1 MVDTAATSIVAT
13 ATALP
18 INYGVYT
25 LKPGRG
31 VSFDI
36 SFLSSPVVADNT
48 YGYYL
53 ADADGKPLRGGAIRA
68 NVKTGG
74 TASISLTAEQIGT
87 AKSLGFFIITNG
99 AVRNPTLQ
107 DGTALTFAKLNNIW
121 TPIAGTTPLK
131 VGGTKPSIFYTH
143 TQLNVD
149 SKTHVIDN
157 AIEGNQN
164 WSQFLNPLETQY
176 RHVNVNVNVQTIKA
190 PTLPIEN
197 PPTQDPNIGLVAPNQ
212 GTNLSRVTEFSTGLP
227 FLNAFK
233 MARRWRLTTS
243 QNSRMLENLTPAE
256 QSLYLDGDGY
266 FKSLPAGS
274 RLETYLFT
282 AMSDTFQGGR
292 YVVMYDGEAT
302 LNYGY
307 GVTKV
312 AGESKPGYDV
322 INVTKQGIQ
331 MFINNINPQ
340 NYLRNIRV
348 VREDQLPLYAAGVEF
363 NPEFIDRL
371 KDFGT
376 LRFMDWMETNDH
388 LSGAWKDRPET
399 NDFSYNWNGVPAE
412 VMIKLANL
420 VGADPWFN
428 MPVKAS
434 DEYLQNF
441 AQLVKQQLNPK
452 LKAHIEFSNEIWNQS
467 FPQYQLA
474 NTSGRYIYRNKSVIG
489 TALDEVLAIGPNF
502 NTNRLNNY
510 RNNGLTELL
519 KNSDILTDIERS
531 GNRAKYDAALA
542 KGYTSDAIITS
553 VVFDMMDQASPDAF
567 RAWYADRAANMSQ
580 IFSTVFGTETA
591 SRLVRVLTTQT
602 AQQGSEQSMLDRV
615 SAIGTPSSL
624 FDAFAVMGY
633 FGLDIG
639 SPSGLGNQVLNWI
652 RTEPDGGFTKTFAEI
667 DQSVTQVIGDFGYY
681 KTVSNN
687 HGLDLIAYEGGTH
700 VVGEGSLQDNTQL
713 TAFFNQLNYD
723 PRMAAV
729 YQRLLQG
736 WKNAGG
742 TVFNHFNDVGKPSK
756 YGSWGALRW
765 LGDSTSRW
773 DALTGFNQNNARW
786 WETRTADTFVQG
798 KQGIGTAIDD
808 HLNGTD
814 QEDSLIGASGNDTLY
829 GQAASDGL
837 FGGDGSDRLYGNLG
851 DDWLV
856 GGLGADTFVYQLGD
870 GADAI
875 ADFLPGTDRLEI
887 RGISPDDL
895 NPAVAVSGGA
905 LVTFNLAQ
913 GSLLFMGRTPA
924 EIEPVL
930 AALKA

>member
-1 MVDTAATSIVAT
+1 MSNTPAIPSTAT

-18 INYGVYT
+18 INYGVYD
-25 LKPGRG
+25 LKAGRG
-31 VSFDI
+31 VSFDLN
-36 SFLSSPVVADNT
+36 FLSSPVTADNT

-53 ADADGKPLRGGAIRA
+53 ADADGKPMRGGVIRA

-74 TASISLTAEQIGT
+74 VASISLTPEQVGT
-87 AKSLGFFIITNG
+87 AKSLGFFIIANG
-99 AVRNPTLQ
+99 ANRNPTLQ
-107 DGTALTFAKLNNIW
+107 DGTAITFTLINNIW
-121 TPIAGTTPLK
+121 TPITGTTPLK
-131 VGGTKPSIFYTH
+131 IGGTTPVIFYTH

-149 SKTHVIDN
+149 GKTHTIDN

-164 WSQFLNPLETQY
+164 WSQVLNPLDTQY
-176 RHVNVNVNVQTIKA
+176 RHVNVNVGVQTIKA
-190 PTLPIEN
+190 PALPIEN
-197 PPTQDPNIGLVAPNQ
+197 SPTTDPNIGLTYPNS
-212 GTNLSRVTEFSTGLP
+212 GTNLSGVTEFSTQLP
-227 FLNAFK
+227 FVNAFK
-233 MARRWRLTTS
+233 MARRWRLTTPQS
-243 QNSRMLENLTPAE
+243 SRMLEKLTPAE

-266 FKSLPAGS
+266 FKSLPTGGT
-274 RLETYLFT
+274 LETYLFT

-312 AGESKPGYDV
+312 AGDSKPGYDV
-322 INVTKQGIQ
+322 INVTNQGIQ
-331 MFINNINPQ
+331 MLINNINPQ

-348 VREDQLPLYAAGVEF
+348 VREDQLPLYEAGVEF
-363 NPEFIDRL
+363 NPEFVDRI

-388 LSGAWKDRPET
+388 LSGKWSDRPEGT
-399 NDFSYNWNGVPAE
+399 DFSYNWNGVPAE
-412 VMIKLANL
+412 VMVKLANL

-452 LKAHIEFSNEIWNQS
+452 LKAHLEFSNEIWNQS

-474 NTSGRYIYRNKSVIG
+474 NTSGRYIYRNKSAIG

-502 NTNRLNNY
+502 NTNRLNTY

-519 KNSDILTDIERS
+519 KHSDILTDIEQS

-553 VVFDMMDQASPDAF
+553 VVFDMMEQASPDAF
-567 RAWYADRAANMSQ
+567 RAWYGDRAANMSQ
-580 IFSTVFGTETA
+580 IFSTIFGAETA
-591 SRLVRVLTTQT
+591 NRLVRVLTTHT
-602 AQQGSEQSMLDRV
+602 AQRGSEQSMLDRIR
-615 SAIGTPSSL
+615 AIGTPNSL
-624 FDAFAVMGY
+624 FDAFSVMGY

-639 SPSGLGNQVLNWI
+639 KSSGLGNQVLNWMK
-652 RTEPDGGFTKTFAEI
+652 TEPDGGFTKTFAEI
-667 DQSVTQVIGDFGYY
+667 DKSVIQVIDDFGYY
-681 KTVSNN
+681 KTVSNQN
-687 HGLDLIAYEGGTH
+687 GLNLIAYEGGTH
-700 VVGEGSLQDNTQL
+700 VAGVGTLQDNNQL

-723 PRMAAV
+723 PRMGAV

-736 WKNAGG
+736 WKDAGG
-742 TVFNHFNDVGKPSK
+742 TVFNHFNDVSKPSK
-756 YGSWGALRW
+756 FGSWGALRW

-786 WETRTADTFVQG
+786 WETRAADTFVQG
-798 KQGIGTAIDD
+798 KLGSGTAIDD
-808 HLNGTD
+808 LLNGTNRD
-814 QEDSLIGASGNDTLY
+814 DKLVGAAGNDTLY
-829 GQAASDGL
+829 GQAANDSL
-837 FGGDGSDRLYGNLG
+837 YGGDGGDRLYGNLG

-856 GGLGADTFVYQLGD
+856 GGQGADTLVYQLGD

-895 NPAVAVSGGA
+895 NDAVATSSGA
-905 LVTFNLAQ
+905 LVTFNLVQ
-913 GSLLFMGRTPA
+913 GSLLFVGRTPA
-924 EIEPVL
+924 EIAPVL

>member
-1 MVDTAATSIVAT
+1 MAETT
-13 ATALP
+13 ATFTTTTAIALP
-18 INYGVYT
+18 INYGVYD
-25 LKPGRG
+25 LKLGRG
-31 VSFDI
+31 VSFDVT
-36 SFLSSPVVADNT
+36 FLSSPVTADNT

-53 ADADGKPLRGGAIRA
+53 ADADGKPIRGGVIRA

-74 TASISLTAEQIGT
+74 AARISLTPEQVGT
-87 AKSLGFFIITNG
+87 AKSLGFFIIANG
-99 AVRNPTLQ
+99 ATRNPTLQ
-107 DGTALTFAKLNNIW
+107 DGTAIHFEAINNIL

-131 VGGTKPSIFYTH
+131 IGGTKPVIFYTH
-143 TQLNVD
+143 TALNFD
-149 SKTHVIDN
+149 AKTHAIDN

-176 RHVNVNVNVQTIKA
+176 RHVNVNVGVQTIKA
-190 PTLPIEN
+190 PVLPVERS
-197 PPTQDPNIGLVAPNQ
+197 PSTDPTVGLVAPNL
-212 GTNLSRVTEFSTGLP
+212 GTNLTGVTEFSTEMP
-227 FLNAFK
+227 FINAFK

-243 QNSRMLENLTPAE
+243 QSSRMLEKLTPAE

-266 FKSLPAGS
+266 FKSLPTGG

-307 GVTKV
+307 GATKV
-312 AGESKPGYDV
+312 AGDSKPGYDV
-322 INVTKQGIQ
+322 INVTNQGIQ
-331 MFINNINPQ
+331 MLITNINSQ

-348 VREDQLPLYAAGVEF
+348 IREDQLPLYEAGVEF
-363 NPEFIDRL
+363 NPEFVDRI
-371 KDFGT
+371 KDFSS

-388 LSGAWKDRPET
+388 LSGKWSDRPT
-399 NDFSYNWNGVPAE
+399 IADFSYNWNGVPAE
-412 VMIKLANL
+412 VMVKLANL

-434 DEYLQNF
+434 DEYMQNF
-441 AQLVKQQLNPK
+441 AQLVWQQLNPK
-452 LKAHIEFSNEIWNQS
+452 LKAHVELSNEIWNQS

-519 KNSDILTDIERS
+519 NTSDILADIQQS

-542 KGYTSDAIITS
+542 KGYTPDAIITS
-553 VVFDMMDQASPDAF
+553 VVFDMMEQASPDAF
-567 RAWYADRAANMSQ
+567 RAWYGDRAANMSQ
-580 IFSTVFGTETA
+580 IFSSVFGTETA
-591 SRLVRVLTTQT
+591 DRLVRVLTTQT
-602 AQQGSEQSMLDRV
+602 AQRGSEQSLLEHI
-615 SAIGTPSSL
+615 SSIGTPSSL

-639 SPSGLGNQVLNWI
+639 KSTGLGNQVLNWMK
-652 RTEPDGGFTKTFAEI
+652 TESDGGFTKTFAAI
-667 DQSVTQVIGDFGYY
+667 DQSVTQVIDDFGYY
-681 KTVSNN
+681 KTVSNSS
-687 HGLDLIAYEGGTH
+687 GLDLIAYEGGTH
-700 VVGEGSLQDNTQL
+700 VVGEGTLQDNNQL
-713 TAFFNQLNYD
+713 TAFFHQLNYD

-742 TVFNHFNDVGKPSK
+742 TVFNNFSDIGKPSK
-756 YGSWGALRW
+756 FGSWGALRW

-773 DALTGFNQNNARW
+773 DALTGFNQNNPRW
-786 WETRTADTFVQG
+786 WETRAADTFVQG
-798 KQGIGTAIDD
+798 KLGIGTAIDEI
-808 HLNGTD
+808 LNGTNR
-814 QEDSLIGASGNDTLY
+814 EDSLVGAAGNDTLY
-829 GQAASDGL
+829 GQAANDSL
-837 FGGDGSDRLYGNLG
+837 YGGDGGDRLYGNLG

-856 GGLGADTFVYQLGD
+856 GGSGADTFVYQLGD
-870 GADAI
+870 GGDAI

-895 NPAVAVSGGA
+895 NLATASSGGA
-905 LVTFNLAQ
+905 LVTFNQIQ
-913 GSLLFMGRTPA
+913 GSLLFVGRTPA
-924 EIEPVL
+924 EINPILE
-930 AALKA
+930 ALKA